1 MTPEEIKIGEQWIGI
16 LAKYASDFSTKSL
29 FNSTSSFINQ
39 KGKGQKKFGLSQDS
53 GKLAKDE
60 KIKEQELE
68 NLSLMEAAKKRAA
81 LEEEPT
87 NLLATS
93 EDDIIPK
100 KRKSKNV

>member
-1 MTPEEIKIGEQWIGI
+1 MTPEEIKIGEEWIGI
-16 LAKYASDFSTKSL
+16 LAKYTKDFSTKAL
-29 FNSTSSFINQ
+29 FNSTSSYV
-39 KGKGQKKFGLSQDS
+39 KTKSSGQKKFGLSQDS

-60 KIKEQELE
+60 KVKEQELE
-68 NLSLMEAAKKRAA
+68 NLTLMEAAKKRAQ

-100 KRKSKNV
+100 KRKNKNV